1 MQIFWVVIAI
11 LWRFLPFCLFFRYI
25 IWNSRWYYTRGF
37 NWWIILDISL
47 QFLAVYLV
55 FFWLF
60 FCIFC
65 HFRGY
70 SRQFF
75 AYSIQFRGQLHW
87 IHNHIPSSLVF
98 MKYSKWQYRHI
109 ACLYIYIFI
118 FNPHFACSSWRD
130 HDNDQGDQ
138 NWSWSCSRMLSF
150 WESCCIRY

>member
-1 MQIFWVVIAI
+1 MVIDQGLQLENNFGDLNDILAI
-11 LWRFLPFCLFFRYI
+11 SW
-25 IWNSRWYYTRGF
+25 
-37 NWWIILDISL
+37 
-47 QFLAVYLV
+47 QFLAVHLV

-60 FCIFC
+60 FSIFC

-75 AYSIQFRGQLHW
+75 AWSFQFRGQLHW
-87 IHNHIPSSLVF
+87 INNHIPTSLVSVE
-98 MKYSKWQYRHI
+98 YSKCQFRHF

-138 NWSWSCSRMLSF
+138 NWSWSWSRTLSF
-150 WESCCIRY
+150 WDSCCIRY